1 MLVKEYRIAL
11 PMSVEEYRIAQLYM
25 IQKKSR
31 DESSGEGSG
40 VEIIVNEP
48 YTDGP
53 GGNGQYTYKIY
64 HIGSH
69 LPGWFRAIL
78 PKSALRVEEEAWNSY
93 PYTKT
98 RYRCP
103 FVEKFLL
110 EIETKYLND
119 GGTQENVFKL
129 SQSEIKQ
136 RQIDYLDI
144 VKDPISSGDYRK
156 EEDPKLYKS
165 TKTQRGPL
173 TDTWWKEHSEG
184 LKSQSSGKAIMT
196 AYKLCRVEF
205 KYWGMQNKI
214 ERFIHEIGLRK
225 TMLRAH
231 RQAWCWQD
239 EWYGLQISD
248 IRRLELETQRALAE
262 KMGVTSENEEEED
275 DQGNTL
281 KHNSTSAYDERPKI
295 PISKSEDTVS
305 TSSDSKLTVRS
316 GDSPAVMKEHRSL
329 SASSKSRS
337 FGSSVREISTTR
349 MFESLEKLQESS
361 SDEEFFDAEEEFI
374 EFYLSNST
382 EDLYERSADPQLLR
396 SSPIDVQ
403 SLNDEFA
410 DARSTISL
418 DPADTPLERRME
430 QIRQHYS
437 IDLSTHPHTSPPDSA
452 SCKSSILF
460 MVLHGGCLVDTHVEN
475 QHPSKRNDFV
485 TMKSSFES
493 VIRSHYPGAY
503 GHIAFRLVPCPQIC
517 SDVLDILASITP
529 FSFES
534 QTPNSVDGPL
544 WTQEFVPLGAIALF
558 ASSNPDYHECVN
570 KTVSK
575 ANIVYQEFLMSD
587 EGKGFNG
594 QVSLIADSTSSVL
607 AYDALC
613 QNPSCMRYLSTYD
626 SREALPEVD
635 STVSFRRER
644 SKTESSG
651 AKTNIDTTRQ
661 LSHSDPDLTLNSPNV
676 NNQCS
681 KSDIV
686 SIDYKMKRTS
696 STRDPPSHPSHQSYL
711 NVNEKDPSRRT
722 STGSN
727 FEGTYLKFDFD
738 VSDMFILG
746 SPLGLVLAYR
756 RMYCCEDR
764 SFSPYSP
771 ACGQVYNIFHNSD
784 PSAFR
789 LEPLL
794 NNTFRYIPPVKVSR
808 YSKYPLGDGEPVH
821 VVETVQSNLSLFLG
835 TRKSS
840 SGHILQ
846 RQNSISSVASNMSG
860 MGENTVSVLANVT
873 SKWWGNKRIDFELYS
888 PDILHSF
895 PTSALP
901 PLFHASFWE
910 SSDLASFILRQV
922 LRHDVLLNEAAEKLS
937 LLPDSVMSA
946 KQPKEKWL
954 KRRTTIKVKNLQANH
969 RGNDVIVVDGK
980 EQTITARFMYGS
992 FDVTSLSGE
1001 KVDVHVNNQ
1010 STGDWEY
1017 LGTSV
1022 TDKHGR
1028 LQFTVPKEKM
1038 LPQGMHPVKVVVRGD
1053 HTFADFFL
1061 SVLPPNTDTVVFSI
1075 DGSFTAS
1082 VSISGKDPKVRGGAV
1097 DVVRH
1102 WQDQG
1107 YLIIYVTARPDM
1119 QHRKVVSWLAM
1130 HNFPHGMVAF
1140 MEGITKDPLRQ
1151 KLNYLKGLQ
1160 TDAQIVYRAAYGSSK
1175 DIYVYKELGLTV
1187 AQIFIVGKASK
1198 KDAAKAQVLA
1208 DGYGAHLND
1217 LLAAGSLRPV
1227 LTNARIIRRGCIA
1240 HPEKSEGKKQL
1251 KRSSSHNPAGKDAK
1265 QLENCASQIR
1275 ITVGE
1280 HGNTVLQPGQT
1291 DYGGIVRPRGSSPR
1305 LMTSINDSK
1314 R

>member
-1 MLVKEYRIAL
+1 
-11 PMSVEEYRIAQLYM
+11 
-25 IQKKSR
+25 
-31 DESSGEGSG
+31 
-40 VEIIVNEP
+40 
-48 YTDGP
+48 
-53 GGNGQYTYKIY
+53 
-64 HIGSH
+64 
-69 LPGWFRAIL
+69 
-78 PKSALRVEEEAWNSY
+78 
-93 PYTKT
+93 
-98 RYRCP
+98 
-103 FVEKFLL
+103 
-110 EIETKYLND
+110 
-119 GGTQENVFKL
+119 
-129 SQSEIKQ
+129 
-136 RQIDYLDI
+136 
-144 VKDPISSGDYRK
+144 
-156 EEDPKLYKS
+156 
-165 TKTQRGPL
+165 
-173 TDTWWKEHSEG
+173 
-184 LKSQSSGKAIMT
+184 
-196 AYKLCRVEF
+196 
-205 KYWGMQNKI
+205 
-214 ERFIHEIGLRK
+214 
-225 TMLRAH
+225 MLRAH

-262 KMGVTSENEEEED
+262 KMGFASENEEEEESD

-281 KHNSTSAYDERPKI
+281 KHNSTSSHDERPKI

-337 FGSSVREISTTR
+337 FGSMSIHSILRKKALLEISTTR

-361 SDEEFFDAEEEFI
+361 SDEEFYDAE
-374 EFYLSNST
+374 
-382 EDLYERSADPQLLR
+382 DERSADPQLLR

-437 IDLSTHPHTSPPDSA
+437 IDQSTHPHTSPPDSA

-503 GHIAFRLVPCPQIC
+503 GHIAFKLVPCPQIC

-534 QTPNSVDGPL
+534 QTPNSVDGPI

-594 QVSLIADSTSSVL
+594 QVCLIADSTSSVL

-635 STVSFRRER
+635 STTSFRRER

-686 SIDYKMKRTS
+686 SIDYKMKRTC
-696 STRDPPSHPSHQSYL
+696 STRDPPNHPSHQSYL

-756 RMYCCEDR
+756 RMYCGEDR
-764 SFSPYSP
+764 S
-771 ACGQVYNIFHNSD
+771 C
-784 PSAFR
+784 
-789 LEPLL
+789 
-794 NNTFRYIPPVKVSR
+794 
-808 YSKYPLGDGEPVH
+808 DGEPVH

-846 RQNSISSVASNMSG
+846 RQNSISSVVSNMSG
-860 MGENTVSVLANVT
+860 MGENTMSVLANVT

-922 LRHDVLLNEAAEKLS
+922 SYLPLLSDLASFILRQVLRHDVLLNEAAEKLS

-954 KRRTTIKVKNLQANH
+954 KRRTTIKVK
-969 RGNDVIVVDGK
+969 
-980 EQTITARFMYGS
+980 
-992 FDVTSLSGE
+992 
-1001 KVDVHVNNQ
+1001 VDVHVNNQ

-1028 LQFTVPKEKM
+1028 LQFTVLKKKM
-1038 LPQGMHPVKVVVRGD
+1038 LPQGMHPVKW
-1053 HTFADFFL
+1053 L
-1061 SVLPPNTDTVVFSI
+1061 
-1075 DGSFTAS
+1075 
-1082 VSISGKDPKVRGGAV
+1082 SGKDPKERGGAV

-1107 YLIIYVTARPDM
+1107 YLIIYVTARPDIM
-1119 QHRKVVSWLAM
+1119 IDILYISRYWQDQ
-1130 HNFPHGMVAF
+1130 G
-1140 MEGITKDPLRQ
+1140 
-1151 KLNYLKGLQ
+1151 YL
-1160 TDAQIVYRAAYGSSK
+1160 I
-1175 DIYVYKELGLTV
+1175 IYVTARPDIMIDILYISRHWQDQGYLIIYIT
-1187 AQIFIVGKASK
+1187 APPDIMIDIFIYF
-1198 KDAAKAQVLA
+1198 QTLA
-1208 DGYGAHLND
+1208 G
-1217 LLAAGSLRPV
+1217 P
-1227 LTNARIIRRGCIA
+1227 RIFNYIR
-1240 HPEKSEGKKQL
+1240 H
-1251 KRSSSHNPAGKDAK
+1251 
-1265 QLENCASQIR
+1265 
-1275 ITVGE
+1275 
-1280 HGNTVLQPGQT
+1280 
-1291 DYGGIVRPRGSSPR
+1291 SSPR
-1305 LMTSINDSK
+1305 HNDRYFYIFPDIGRTK
-1314 R
+1314 DI

>member
-31 DESSGEGSG
+31 EESSGEGSG

-78 PKSALRVEEEAWNSY
+78 PSSALRVEEEAWNSY

-119 GGTQENVFKL
+119 GGDQDNVFNMTP
-129 SQSEIKQ
+129 SEKKQ

-173 TDTWWKEHSEG
+173 TDSWWKDY
-184 LKSQSSGKAIMT
+184 KASGKTIMT
-196 AYKLCRVEF
+196 SYKLCRVEF

-239 EWYGLQISD
+239 EWFGLQISD
-248 IRRLELETQRALAE
+248 IRRLELETQMALAE
-262 KMGVTSENEEEED
+262 KMAAVSENEDEEIS
-275 DQGNTL
+275 N
-281 KHNSTSAYDERPKI
+281 KKNPSTVSEERPKI
-295 PISKSEDTVS
+295 PLSKSEDTVS
-305 TSSDSKLTVRS
+305 TTSDSKSTAGS
-316 GDSPAVMKEHRSL
+316 QSIDSPAMPKEQRSL

-337 FGSSVREISTTR
+337 FGSSAMGISTTR
-349 MFESLEKLQESS
+349 IFESLEKLQESS
-361 SDEEFFDAEEEFI
+361 SDDDEEFFDAEDERTSDPK
-374 EFYLSNST
+374 LS
-382 EDLYERSADPQLLR
+382 RG
-396 SSPIDVQ
+396 SPVDVQ
-403 SLNDEFA
+403 SLNDEFS
-410 DARSTISL
+410 DARSTISI
-418 DPADTPLERRME
+418 DPTDTPLERRIE

-437 IDLSTHPHTSPPDSA
+437 IDQTTHPHTSPPESA
-452 SCKSSILF
+452 CCKSSILF

-475 QHPSKRNDFV
+475 QQPSKRNDFV

-493 VIRSHYPGAY
+493 VIRTHYPGAY

-517 SDVLDILASITP
+517 AEVLDILASLNP
-529 FSFES
+529 SSFES
-534 QTPNSVDGPL
+534 HTPTSVDGPH

-570 KTVSK
+570 KMVSK
-575 ANIVYQEFLMSD
+575 ANLVYQEFLMSD
-587 EGKGFNG
+587 EGKGFTG
-594 QVSLIADSTSSVL
+594 QVCFLADSTASLL

-613 QNPSCMRYLSTYD
+613 QSPACLRFLSTYD
-626 SREALPEVD
+626 SREVLPEVD
-635 STVSFRRER
+635 STASFKRER
-644 SKTESSG
+644 SKTDSCG
-651 AKTNIDTTRQ
+651 AKNNIEASRQ
-661 LSHSDPDLTLNSPNV
+661 LSHSDPDLTLINPGND
-676 NNQCS
+676 NQCS

-686 SIDYKMKRTS
+686 SIDYKMKRTL
-696 STRDPPSHPSHQSYL
+696 STKDPSNNPSNLSYL

-727 FEGTYLKFDFD
+727 FEGAYLKFDFD
-738 VSDMFILG
+738 VSEFFLLG

-756 RMYCCEDR
+756 RMYCGEDK
-764 SFSPYSP
+764 SFSPFSP
-771 ACGQVYNIFHNSD
+771 GCNQVYNIFHNSD

-789 LEPLL
+789 LEPLI
-794 NNTFRYIPPVKVSR
+794 NTTFRHIAPIKVSR
-808 YSKYPLGDGEPVH
+808 HSKYPLGDGEPIH
-821 VVETVQSNLSLFLG
+821 VVETIQSNMSLFLG

-840 SGHILQ
+840 NGHILQ
-846 RQNSISSVASNMSG
+846 RQNSITSVASNMSG
-860 MGENTVSVLANVT
+860 MGENTVSVISHIT
-873 SKWWGNKRIDFELYS
+873 SKWWGNKRLDYVLYS

-910 SSDLASFILRQV
+910 SSDLAAFILRQV
-922 LRHDVLLNEAAEKLS
+922 LRHDTLIHETVNRHCTI
-937 LLPDSVMSA
+937 PDSGIST
-946 KQPKEKWL
+946 KHHKEKWL

-969 RGNDVIVVDGK
+969 RGNDVIVLDGK
-980 EQTITARFMYGS
+980 DQVISAKFVYGS

-1001 KVDVHVNNQ
+1001 KVDVHVNDQ
-1010 STGDWEY
+1010 SSGEWNY

-1028 LQFTVPKEKM
+1028 LQFTIPREKQ

-1053 HTFADFFL
+1053 HTFADFYL
-1061 SVLPPNTDTVVFSI
+1061 TVLPPNTEAVVFSI

-1082 VSISGKDPKVRGGAV
+1082 MSISGKDPKVRGGAV

-1140 MEGITKDPLRQ
+1140 MDGITKDPLRQ

-1160 TDAQIVYRAAYGSSK
+1160 TDAQIVFTAAYGSSK
-1175 DIYVYKELGLTV
+1175 DIYVYKELGLTQT
-1187 AQIFIVGKASK
+1187 QIFIVGKASK
-1198 KDAAKAQVLA
+1198 KDATKAQVLG
-1208 DGYGAHLND
+1208 DSYGAHLTD
-1217 LLAAGSLRPV
+1217 LLSPGVLRPV
-1227 LTNARIIRRGCIA
+1227 HSNARIFRRGCIA
-1240 HPEKSEGKKQL
+1240 HPEKAEGKKLL
-1251 KRSSSHNPAGKDAK
+1251 KRSSSSNPSNKDISK
-1265 QLENCASQIR
+1265 QLEGSASQIR

-1280 HGNTVLQPGQT
+1280 HGNTVLQQGQP
-1291 DYGGIVRPRGSSPR
+1291 DFGSIVRPRGSSPR
-1305 LMTSINDSK
+1305 LKSGLNDNI

>member
-1 MLVKEYRIAL
+1 
-11 PMSVEEYRIAQLYM
+11 
-25 IQKKSR
+25 
-31 DESSGEGSG
+31 
-40 VEIIVNEP
+40 
-48 YTDGP
+48 
-53 GGNGQYTYKIY
+53 
-64 HIGSH
+64 
-69 LPGWFRAIL
+69 
-78 PKSALRVEEEAWNSY
+78 
-93 PYTKT
+93 
-98 RYRCP
+98 
-103 FVEKFLL
+103 
-110 EIETKYLND
+110 
-119 GGTQENVFKL
+119 
-129 SQSEIKQ
+129 
-136 RQIDYLDI
+136 
-144 VKDPISSGDYRK
+144 
-156 EEDPKLYKS
+156 
-165 TKTQRGPL
+165 
-173 TDTWWKEHSEG
+173 
-184 LKSQSSGKAIMT
+184 
-196 AYKLCRVEF
+196 
-205 KYWGMQNKI
+205 MQNKI

-262 KMGVTSENEEEED
+262 KMGFASENEEEEESD

-281 KHNSTSAYDERPKI
+281 KHNSTSHDERPKI

-337 FGSSVREISTTR
+337 FGSSAREISTTR

-361 SDEEFFDAEEEFI
+361 SDEEFYDAEEELI

-437 IDLSTHPHTSPPDSA
+437 IDQSTHPHTSPPDSA

-503 GHIAFRLVPCPQIC
+503 GHIAFKLVPCPQIC

-534 QTPNSVDGPL
+534 QTPNSVDGPI

-594 QVSLIADSTSSVL
+594 QVCLIADSTSSVL

-626 SREALPEVD
+626 SREVLPEVD
-635 STVSFRRER
+635 STTSFKRER

-686 SIDYKMKRTS
+686 TIDYKMKRTC
-696 STRDPPSHPSHQSYL
+696 STRDPPNHPSHQSYL

-756 RMYCCEDR
+756 RMYCGEDR

-846 RQNSISSVASNMSG
+846 RQNSISSVVSNMSG
-860 MGENTVSVLANVT
+860 MGENTMSVLANVT

-980 EQTITARFMYGS
+980 EQAITARFMYGS

-1001 KVDVHVNNQ
+1001 KVDIHVNNQ

-1061 SVLPPNTDTVVFSI
+1061 SVLPPHTDTVVFSI

-1160 TDAQIVYRAAYGSSK
+1160 TDTRFDYKPWNGAKIFLLNELSLIPALRHTIANQTTKQPVKTSYRWFFFRLSEDIYEHIAISCVCLGGINGYWLGGYNFNKNGSFQWISNPTQPMTYSDMYSTQPNKPTTELCLIYWRDFRYAWGDDPTWLDKQKTTQEDVIERPKISNFTVYQQEEQLQNTNGSSW
-1175 DIYVYKELGLTV
+1175 ETV
-1187 AQIFIVGKASK
+1187 PENDESSKA
-1198 KDAAKAQVLA
+1198 
-1208 DGYGAHLND
+1208 
-1217 LLAAGSLRPV
+1217 
-1227 LTNARIIRRGCIA
+1227 
-1240 HPEKSEGKKQL
+1240 
-1251 KRSSSHNPAGKDAK
+1251 
-1265 QLENCASQIR
+1265 
-1275 ITVGE
+1275 
-1280 HGNTVLQPGQT
+1280 
-1291 DYGGIVRPRGSSPR
+1291 
-1305 LMTSINDSK
+1305 
-1314 R
+1314 